1 MRKPHVILTEADFVG
16 VMALQPHPAL
26 QDELERATVV
36 AADVVPPGVVTMNSR
51 VRYFDEH
58 SGVCREI
65 ELVYPE
71 HADIADAKIS
81 VLAPV
86 GTALLGLEVGQS
98 IDWPFPSGETRR
110 LRVQQVLDPPAAR
123 REDTSDGSSAT

>member
-16 VMALQPHPAL
+16 VMALQPHSAL
-26 QDELERATVV
+26 QDELERATIVP
-36 AADVVPPGVVTMNSR
+36 AAGVPPGVVTMNSR

-58 SGVCREI
+58 TGVCREI

-71 HADIADAKIS
+71 HADIADAKVS

-98 IDWPFPSGETRR
+98 IDWPFPSGEMRR
-110 LRVQQVLDPPAAR
+110 LRVQQVLDPPAVR
-123 REDTSDGSSAT
+123 RADADDGSSTT